1 MRDKADNVTPFPEFV
16 TGKDQDERSEILNDM
31 CCMVLSAERFGETLR
46 KFLSGDASKE
56 SFADVLAAAD
66 TLTGHLRH
74 WFDRNPKDTA
84 EMLYLKHRRAA
95 NLYKYVT
102 RAKEHS
108 EKDKVSTQK

>member
-1 MRDKADNVTPFPEFV
+1 MREKADNVTPFPESV

-31 CCMVLSAERFGETLR
+31 CSMVMSAERLGETLR
-46 KFLSGDASKE
+46 EFLSGDASKE
-56 SFADVLAAAD
+56 SFVDVLGAAD
-66 TLTGHLRH
+66 TLTGHLRR
-74 WFDRNPKDTA
+74 WSDRSPKDTA

-108 EKDKVSTQK
+108 EMDKASSQK